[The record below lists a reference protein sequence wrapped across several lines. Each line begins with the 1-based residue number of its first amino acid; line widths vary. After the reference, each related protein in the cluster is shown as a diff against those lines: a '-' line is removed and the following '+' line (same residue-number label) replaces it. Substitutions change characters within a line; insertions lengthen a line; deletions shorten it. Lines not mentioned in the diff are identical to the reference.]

1 MSFGECMSSRRHFL
15 LVLVLIP
22 LNGSM
27 SPPQDGSQP
36 RGEIRGTVT
45 ITPANAAV
53 ENQRGHAML
62 DRYATDPAAAGSHP
76 VKRDAR
82 PYRISESVTVYLV
95 SKELSQETY
104 VGPSQH
110 GVLDQKGLK
119 FHPQVLPILV
129 GTTVDFPNEDN
140 LFHNVFSY
148 SKPGEFDLG
157 RYPMG
162 DSRSV
167 TFDHPGV
174 VRVYCDIHSDMNA
187 TILVLDN
194 PYFATPDDDGTFV
207 IPNIPEGTYTLNMWY
222 ARDLVLH
229 RSIMIGPADTVKL
242 NLVY

>member
-1 MSFGECMSSRRHFL
+1 MNPYRHLIIL
-15 LVLVLIP
+15 LTFVP
-22 LNGSM
+22 LCASA
-27 SPPQDGSQP
+27 PPSQIARP
-36 RGEIRGTVT
+36 SRGEIRGTVT
-45 ITPANAAV
+45 ITKGNASL
-53 ENQRGHAML
+53 EGHGDHVVL
-62 DRYATDPAAAGSHP
+62 DRYATDPAAAGSSA
-76 VKRDAR
+76 VKRDSR
-82 PYRISESVTVYLV
+82 PYKISECVAVYLV
-95 SKELSQETY
+95 SKDASEEAY
-104 VGPSQH
+104 VAPTQH
-110 GVLDQKGLK
+110 GVLNQKGLK

-167 TFDHPGV
+167 MFDRTGV

-194 PYFATPDDDGTFV
+194 PYFAIPDDDGTFV
-207 IPNIPEGTYTLNMWY
+207 ISNLPEGKYTLNLWY

-229 RSIMIGPADTVKL
+229 RSVTVGSADTVMV

>member
-1 MSFGECMSSRRHFL
+1 MNAYQHLALFL
-15 LVLVLIP
+15 IFFP
-22 LNGSM
+22 LCANM
-27 SPPQDGSQP
+27 SPLEVRAQS
-36 RGEIRGTVT
+36 RSEIRGTVT
-45 ITPANAAV
+45 ITKTNASP
-53 ENQRGHAML
+53 ESHNGHVVL
-62 DRYATDPAAAGSHP
+62 DRYATDPAAAGSGV
-76 VKRDAR
+76 VKRDSR
-82 PYRISESVTVYLV
+82 PYSISECAAVYLV
-95 SKELSQETY
+95 SRELSQGQFS
-104 VGPSQH
+104 VPSQH
-110 GVLDQKGLK
+110 GVLNQKGLK

-167 TFDHPGV
+167 MFDKTGV

-194 PYFATPDDDGTFV
+194 PYFTVPDDDGTFTISNV
-207 IPNIPEGTYTLNMWY
+207 PAGKYTLNLWY

-229 RSIMIGPADTVKL
+229 RSITVGSADTVMV